1 MRALLAFT
9 TQRIEDTIA
18 GLRKSNSEYRLAEE
32 RHKELY
38 EHIHPMIYRDR
49 DITLAHCDRTEF
61 REFLDHEFN
70 IMAIQQEALY
80 KQGWL
85 DCVTILKKI
94 GALA

>member
-1 MRALLAFT
+1 MQALTAFT
-9 TQRIEDTIA
+9 IQRIEDTIA
-18 GLRKSNSEYRLAEE
+18 ELRRSNREYRLSEE
-32 RHKELY
+32 KHTDLFQRIDPI
-38 EHIHPMIYRDR
+38 IHRDGDTVLSAR
-49 DITLAHCDRTEF
+49 DRTEF

>member
-49 DITLAHCDRTEF
+49 DITLAHFDRMDF
-61 REFLDHEFN
+61 QEFL
-70 IMAIQQEALY
+70 ALY